1 MTGIAGALLLAVAF
15 QPAIPRAWEDA
26 AVATLEV
33 PLANPQF
40 SPKHVSEAEYYRLPE
55 RIIYRSYP
63 VYHPD
68 REPAGY
74 MEWLRNRDPEIA
86 FDPASLKT
94 RADFIAAGE
103 IVFNAPTIYNPLFF
117 SAADL
122 RDRSFYERTGMP
134 VGKDGTVPFARWVIR
149 RKGQVELGS
158 MGCNTC
164 HTRVMPDG
172 TIVPGAQGNNPGDR
186 QGALLLRRAA
196 QAGDPAKVLERARGF
211 ARELE
216 LPWLPDDPNRLA
228 RSLSLDE
235 LMAAG
240 EAIPPGVTARSNT
253 SIFLPPQIPDLIG
266 VKERRYLDHT
276 GLVRQRS
283 IGDLMRYAS
292 LVQDVFAL
300 DRYEAT
306 QPMRTAP
313 GHGTRYSDAQL
324 YALALYLYSLRPPPN
339 PNRLDDLAA
348 RGRKIFERAGC
359 SGCHTPPLYTNNKL
373 APVDGF
379 EPPPDHRHR
388 FDILDA
394 RVGTD
399 PRYALQTRKG
409 TGYYKVPSLKGVWY
423 RGPFGHNG
431 SVATLEDWLDP
442 ARLRDDYIPTGY
454 RGYDGKMRSVKGH
467 TFGLDLPPA
476 DRRALIAYLR
486 TL

>member
-1 MTGIAGALLLAVAF
+1 MIGFPSALLLAAAVF
-15 QPAIPRAWEDA
+15 HPNIPRTWEDA
-26 AVATLEV
+26 SVATLEV
-33 PLANPQF
+33 PLANPKF
-40 SPKHVSEAEYYRLPE
+40 SPIHISEAEYYRLPE
-55 RIIYRSYP
+55 RTIYRSYP
-63 VYHPD
+63 VYRPD

-74 MEWLRNRDPEIA
+74 MEWLKGREPEIA
-86 FDPASLKT
+86 FDPAGLKT

-103 IVFNAPTIYNPLFF
+103 IVFNAPTIYTALFF

-122 RDRSFYERTGMP
+122 RDRSFYEKAGMP
-134 VGKDGTVPFARWVIR
+134 VATDGTVPFARWVIR

-164 HTRVMPDG
+164 HTRVLHDG
-172 TIVPGAQGNNPGDR
+172 TVVHGAPGNNPGDR

-196 QAGDPAKVLERARGF
+196 GDPSKVLERARGF

-216 LPWLPDDPNRLA
+216 LSWLPDDPNRLA

-235 LMAAG
+235 LIAAG

-266 VKERRYLDHT
+266 VEDRRYLDHT

-283 IGDLMRYAS
+283 IGDLMRYSS
-292 LVQDVFAL
+292 LVQDVFAF
-300 DRYEAT
+300 DRYGDAPPAKT
-306 QPMRTAP
+306 VPARAMRYGDT
-313 GHGTRYSDAQL
+313 QL

-339 PNRLDDLAA
+339 PHRFDDLAA
-348 RGRKIFERAGC
+348 RGKKIFERAGC
-359 SGCHTPPLYTNNKL
+359 SGCHASPQYTNNKL
-373 APVDGF
+373 IPVDGF
-379 EPPPDHRHR
+379 EVPADHRHR

-399 PRYALQTRKG
+399 PRYALQTHKG

-431 SVATLEDWLDP
+431 AVATLEDWLDP
-442 ARLRDDYIPTGY
+442 ARLRDDYEPTGY
-454 RGYDGKMRSVKGH
+454 KGYDGKARSVRGH
-467 TFGLDLPPA
+467 AFGLDLSA
-476 DRRALIAYLR
+476 AERRALIAFLK